1 MGDQFAA
8 EPHAD
13 KRGVRG
19 LLVHM
24 LQWFADAGE
33 DPRTMAADGLHDLK
47 NAQRLFAK
55 RHRVRTVHLHKG
67 IGDALFCFFHV
78 DVAPAG
84 ADGLAGANPGQ

>member
-67 IGDALFCFFHV
+67 IGDAPFGT
-78 DVAPAG
+78 VAK
-84 ADGLAGANPGQ
+84 L